1 MKLSLINEI
10 LDKLQLQYHDQLN
23 PQVWEGDHLKSNVRS
38 HLLKIADYWRSFAE
52 IPEDA
57 VTDIVF
63 TGSLANYN
71 YTPHSDF
78 DLHLYVD
85 MDKLPIKDEALRSK
99 NIFHMKGLWAKS
111 HPDIK
116 IFGYPVEL
124 FAEDYKTRHPLT
136 QGVYSLTR
144 DEWIQRP
151 PKEDINYENDA
162 NLKAKVD
169 HYARTIH
176 HMVDNDHDLDV
187 IKAFKDKLRT
197 MRGDSIQKHGE
208 LRGTNNLVFKEL
220 RNRGLLDKL
229 SNFERQ
235 KFDASMSL
243 NEGVGNTKQI
253 PVSGDELFKAHIQ
266 HHSDGIPLPDR
277 GDIYRTVPGGN
288 VMHPGP
294 NGQGRVVYNRF
305 YKSKEYQDDNFN
317 THRSDG
323 PAVIST
329 KQLEWWKNG
338 NRIVTLSR
346 EHPMEP
352 HKLEGFND
360 HLAIYGFPKYDPS
373 KNYINESV
381 DHLAL
386 HADATT
392 HGLTLPD
399 VEYRKMSSNDG
410 KVFRGELQDGSH
422 VSFTVPDDRYPDF
435 PRNIRYTH
443 PTRGIHREDGPAIIS
458 SKPGRLDIPQVKF
471 YYKDGETNRK
481 LYRW

>member
-1 MKLSLINEI
+1 MRLSLINEI
-10 LDKLQLQYHDQLN
+10 LDSLQLQYHDQLN
-23 PQVWEGDHLKSNVRS
+23 PQVWEGDHLKSNVRT

-176 HMVDNDHDLDV
+176 HIVDNDHDLDV
-187 IKAFKDKLRT
+187 IKAFKDKLRN

-243 NEGVGNTKQI
+243 NENIEKIKQI
-253 PVSGDELFKAHIQ
+253 PLSEEDLLRTHMD
-266 HHSDGIPLPDR
+266 HSTAGLDLPDR
-277 GDIYRTVPGGN
+277 NDLYRTVERGN
-288 VMHPGP
+288 VMHP
-294 NGQGRVVYNRF
+294 NGHGGRVVYDRF
-305 YKSKEYQDDNFN
+305 NQQIIHQNSNFD
-317 THRSDG
+317 TERH
-323 PAVIST
+323 
-329 KQLEWWKNG
+329 
-338 NRIVTLSR
+338 
-346 EHPMEP
+346 
-352 HKLEGFND
+352 
-360 HLAIYGFPKYDPS
+360 
-373 KNYINESV
+373 
-381 DHLAL
+381 
-386 HADATT
+386 
-392 HGLTLPD
+392 
-399 VEYRKMSSNDG
+399 
-410 KVFRGELQDGSH
+410 
-422 VSFTVPDDRYPDF
+422 
-435 PRNIRYTH
+435 
-443 PTRGIHREDGPAIIS
+443 DGPAIIDKKYNS
-458 SKPGRLDIPQVKF
+458 LAWYKHGKEIATVQSAHTSEPLYDINKHSPTAIYHNIGPKIF
-471 YYKDGETNRK
+471 PKTREEFNEHLMAHGFPPHDLEKDFK
-481 LYRW
+481 

>member
-253 PVSGDELFKAHIQ
+253 PVSGD
-266 HHSDGIPLPDR
+266 
-277 GDIYRTVPGGN
+277 
-288 VMHPGP
+288 
-294 NGQGRVVYNRF
+294 
-305 YKSKEYQDDNFN
+305 
-317 THRSDG
+317 
-323 PAVIST
+323 
-329 KQLEWWKNG
+329 
-338 NRIVTLSR
+338 
-346 EHPMEP
+346 
-352 HKLEGFND
+352 
-360 HLAIYGFPKYDPS
+360 
-373 KNYINESV
+373 
-381 DHLAL
+381 
-386 HADATT
+386 TT
-392 HGLTLPD
+392 P
-399 VEYRKMSSNDG
+399 
-410 KVFRGELQDGSH
+410 
-422 VSFTVPDDRYPDF
+422 
-435 PRNIRYTH
+435 
-443 PTRGIHREDGPAIIS
+443 
-458 SKPGRLDIPQVKF
+458 
-471 YYKDGETNRK
+471 
-481 LYRW
+481 

>member
-1 MKLSLINEI
+1 MRLSLINEI
-10 LDKLQLQYHDQLN
+10 LDKLHLQYHDQLN
-23 PQVWEGDHLKSNVRS
+23 PQVWEGDRLKSNVRS
-38 HLLKIADYWRSFAE
+38 HLLKIADYWRGFAE

-243 NEGVGNTKQI
+243 NENIDKVKQI
-253 PVSGDELFKAHIQ
+253 PVQGNDLFKAHMDYNK
-266 HHSDGIPLPDR
+266 SNLDLPDR
-277 GDIYRTVPGGN
+277 NDLYRTVERGN
-288 VMHPGP
+288 VMHP
-294 NGQGRVVYNRF
+294 NGHGGRVVYDRF
-305 YKSKEYQDDNFN
+305 NQQIVHQNGDFDIER
-317 THRSDG
+317 HDG
-323 PAVIST
+323 PAVIDRRHNSLAWYKHGKEIAT
-329 KQLEWWKNG
+329 VQH
-338 NRIVTLSR
+338 SR
-346 EHPMEP
+346 AGPLYDINIHRPESIHEIGPKIFPRTREEFNEHLVA
-352 HKLEGFND
+352 H
-360 HLAIYGFPKYDPS
+360 GFPPHDPE
-373 KNYINESV
+373 K
-381 DHLAL
+381 D
-386 HADATT
+386 
-392 HGLTLPD
+392 
-399 VEYRKMSSNDG
+399 
-410 KVFRGELQDGSH
+410 
-422 VSFTVPDDRYPDF
+422 
-435 PRNIRYTH
+435 
-443 PTRGIHREDGPAIIS
+443 
-458 SKPGRLDIPQVKF
+458 
-471 YYKDGETNRK
+471 YK
-481 LYRW
+481 